1 MGALS
6 LGGVMVAPASASTTA
21 PAPSTTST
29 SVTLPAAGSTSPGT
43 VINLPGAEATKTT
56 PRSASTNA
64 LPALG
69 IRLAVRA
76 GMAVLKRTAVTW
88 HRAIIT
94 KVNQVRSTFV
104 SWWNNSVPNWIKV
117 TLGAAGGV
125 TGNAVYDALL
135 WVLGLN

>member
-1 MGALS
+1 
-6 LGGVMVAPASASTTA
+6 MVAPASASTTA
-21 PAPSTTST
+21 PAPFTTST

-43 VINLPGAEATKTT
+43 VMNLSGAGAIKTA

-69 IRLAVRA
+69 IRRAVRA
-76 GMAVLKRTAVTW
+76 GMAVLKKTAVTW

-94 KVNQVRSTFV
+94 KVNQGRSTFV

-117 TLGAAGGV
+117 TLGAAGGGV